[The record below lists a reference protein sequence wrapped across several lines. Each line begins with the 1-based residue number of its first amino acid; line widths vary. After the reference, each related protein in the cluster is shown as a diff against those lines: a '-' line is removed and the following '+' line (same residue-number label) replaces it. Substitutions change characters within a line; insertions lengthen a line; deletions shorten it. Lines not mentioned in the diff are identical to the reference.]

1 LDAIDKDEELI
12 KANARSADDAFKIED
27 TSDWV
32 DSPTRLETIKHYA
45 SMLEEDV
52 QDLKRQL
59 QEAKENISSV
69 VEMNDRLSAKLKKKR
84 A

>member
-1 LDAIDKDEELI
+1 
-12 KANARSADDAFKIED
+12 
-27 TSDWV
+27 
-32 DSPTRLETIKHYA
+32 
-45 SMLEEDV
+45 MLEEDV